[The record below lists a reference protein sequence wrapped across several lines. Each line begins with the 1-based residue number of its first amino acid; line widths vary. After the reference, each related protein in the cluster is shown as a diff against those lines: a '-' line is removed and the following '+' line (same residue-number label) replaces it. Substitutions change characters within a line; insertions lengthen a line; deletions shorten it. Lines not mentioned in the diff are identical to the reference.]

1 MKMSGSLKP
10 YLTVLILILLAA
22 LLVGPPVA
30 FAGKLPTVCNLFLNK
45 SIQKNGPCGNP
56 GAISHSQESLHEEQ
70 SLLTSIAGS
79 GADHCSILFHVHYQ
93 SFLAFPLTSLISGP
107 LRC

>member
-1 MKMSGSLKP
+1 MLSRWKTSI
-10 YLTVLILILLAA
+10 VILIGILAAVLLA
-22 LLVGPPVA
+22 GPPLG

-56 GAISHSQESLHEEQ
+56 GAISQESLHEGQ
-70 SLLTSIAGS
+70 SLLTSTADS
-79 GADHCSILFHVHYQ
+79 GVDHSSILFHVHYQ
-93 SFLAFPLTSLISGP
+93 SFFASPLNSLISVP

>member
-1 MKMSGSLKP
+1 MSGRLKP
-10 YLTVLILILLAA
+10 YMTVLIIVLLAV
-22 LLVGPPVA
+22 LLAGPPAA

-56 GAISHSQESLHEEQ
+56 GAIFQESLHEGQ
-70 SLLTSIAGS
+70 TFLTSTADS
-79 GADHCSILFHVHYQ
+79 GVDHSSILFHVNYQ
-93 SFLAFPLTSLISGP
+93 SFLASPLNPLFSVP